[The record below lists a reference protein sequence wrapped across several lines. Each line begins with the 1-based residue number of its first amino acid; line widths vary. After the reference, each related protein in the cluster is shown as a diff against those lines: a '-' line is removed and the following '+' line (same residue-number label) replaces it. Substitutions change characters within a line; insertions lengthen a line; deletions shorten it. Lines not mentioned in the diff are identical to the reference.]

1 MLTVEFTLDEALL
14 ESADRRA
21 KVERINR
28 STLLQNALR
37 DYLDRQ
43 ELRDRER
50 RDAAGYAA
58 KPDNSA
64 DLLGWEQVIAWPED

>member
-37 DYLDRQ
+37 DYLGRQ
-43 ELRDRER
+43 EIRDRER
-50 RDAAGYAA
+50 RDAAGYAV
-58 KPDNSA
+58 KPDDSA